1 MKMKLSK
8 NFNKI
13 IFLLLFFVIGGVF
26 LLSSNAQATT
36 IVFDNPLVSSSFE
49 GVAKSIIGVL
59 KVFVAGIAIAV
70 LIIAGIMYI
79 FSQGNEDRVAS
90 AKKMII
96 GAVIGLVIIL
106 GAETFLKEIYAIFNK
121 TSPDPSIDM
130 AKNAYAIVEGF
141 LALLLS
147 ITGMLGIISFIWGA
161 LIYFASAGNEDR
173 ATKAKKQM
181 IYSVLGL
188 VIAIG
193 SLVIVKQIAT
203 LLQ

>member
-36 IVFDNPLVSSSFE
+36 IVFDNPLVNSSFE

-59 KVFVAGIAIAV
+59 RVFVAGIAIAV

-96 GAVIGLVIIL
+96 GAVVGLVIIL

-147 ITGMLGIISFIWGA
+147 ITGMLGIVSFIWGA
-161 LIYFASAGNEDR
+161 LIYFTSAGNEDR

-193 SLVIVKQIAT
+193 SLVIVKQITA

>member
-96 GAVIGLVIIL
+96 GAVVGLVIIL

-147 ITGMLGIISFIWGA
+147 ITGMLGIVSFIWGA
-161 LIYFASAGNEDR
+161 LIYFTSAGNEDR

-193 SLVIVKQIAT
+193 SLVIVKQITA

>member
-26 LLSSNAQATT
+26 LLSSNAQATD
-36 IVFDNPLVSSSFE
+36 IVFENPLVSSSFE

-147 ITGMLGIISFIWGA
+147 ITGMLGIVSFIWGA

>member
-1 MKMKLSK
+1 MQVTK
-8 NFNKI
+8 NFKKMI
-13 IFLLLFFVIGGVF
+13 LPLGFLVVGGIFLLSFNV
-26 LLSSNAQATT
+26 QADS
-36 IVFDNPLVSSSFE
+36 IKFENPLVNSNFE
-49 GVAKSIIGVL
+49 DVAKSIIEVL
-59 KVFVAGIAIAV
+59 KTFVAGIAIAV

-79 FSQGNEDRVAS
+79 FSQGNEDRVAA
-90 AKKMII
+90 AKKMIT
-96 GAVIGLVIIL
+96 GAIVGLVIIL
-106 GAETFLKEIYAIFNK
+106 GAETFLKEIYAIFDK
-121 TSPDPSIDM
+121 TSSDPSIDM
-130 AKNAYAIVEGF
+130 AKDAYEIVTGV

-193 SLVIVKQIAT
+193 ALVIVKQIDA